1 MLKID
6 TTVQYSIE
14 EIVSTPKGEYIC
26 RISDR
31 PTLSRRISLTY
42 VSDHY
47 LLETKDGKQT
57 SQLNETFECDYYDET
72 GKSSMSYWRKW
83 NTDETGNFDGSFM
96 SLYIHENGVKK
107 KYMTSGNEN
116 DKLYKA
122 YHKSHP
128 FAGFIYK
135 WENIRIIT
143 KSFD

>member
-1 MLKID
+1 MG
-6 TTVQYSIE
+6 S
-14 EIVSTPKGEYIC
+14 
-26 RISDR
+26 
-31 PTLSRRISLTY
+31 
-42 VSDHY
+42 
-47 LLETKDGKQT
+47 
-57 SQLNETFECDYYDET
+57 SQLDETFECDYYDET

-107 KYMTSGNEN
+107 KYMTSGNESTWNEQLITQYLNRLEYGLIIEYTEESIEN